1 MIKTPHW
8 QLKTHL
14 YYIRTDGKKKSY
26 DARLPVLLHLIMSS
40 NASLRCFVGVETL
53 CRDTGF
59 TNKPIIE
66 ALQWLQNHG
75 AIYNVPKEQRVGSEC
90 RLHANKKV
98 WQLTSFLQVDDN
110 IIDYLY
116 AGKDE
121 SESKQE
127 FDAVIVTITENAPDC
142 IKNLYLQKISVQN
155 PPKLD
160 GISGQ
165 STLNVED
172 NPISDQDIPTQN
184 TPISAI
190 DGQNTP
196 INEQVNV
203 QNPSNLDKISGQ
215 STREVI
221 KKNKDIKL
229 KEVKITLRDERDD
242 FILNDI
248 FTDDVELTDADTSNP
263 AVTKATNIKPYTPAE
278 LDYFKDSLSLSILEI
293 DVYNPCHQTLQPRS
307 SFTQPS
313 KSLSDWQQ
321 LVIVVEEFF
330 PSHSVGYATKIA
342 QQLANTATSGQRKIF
357 GISPPM
363 NATEA
368 CAFAYWLCEAEGLDN
383 LPERSERIQERA
395 MQFRALVNHFEH
407 VNYARYILADL
418 LGTKETIESQGID
431 SNLFKPAPKE
441 MLDKVY
447 AEAEALLGF
456 SVSGEF

>member
-1 MIKTPHW
+1 
-8 QLKTHL
+8 
-14 YYIRTDGKKKSY
+14 
-26 DARLPVLLHLIMSS
+26 MSS

-66 ALQWLQNHG
+66 ALQWLQDHG

-98 WQLTSFLQVDDN
+98 WQLTSFLQVDDG

-127 FDAVIVTITENAPDC
+127 FDAVIVNITENAPDC
-142 IKNLYLQKISVQN
+142 IKTLYLQKISVQN
-155 PPKLD
+155 PSNLD
-160 GISGQ
+160 EVSGQ
-165 STLNVED
+165 STLKVED
-172 NPISDQDIPTQN
+172 NPLSDQNIPAQN
-184 TPISAI
+184 TPISAVH
-190 DGQNTP
+190 GQSTP
-196 INEQVNV
+196 INEQVSV
-203 QNPSNLDKISGQ
+203 QNPPNLDEISGQ

-229 KEVKITLRDERDD
+229 KEVKTTLRDERDD
-242 FILNDI
+242 FILDDI
-248 FTDDVELTDADTSNP
+248 FTDDVELAEPETTDLP
-263 AVTKATNIKPYTPAE
+263 VTEATDIKPDIEKPYTPAE
-278 LDYFKDSLSLSILEI
+278 LDYFKDSLSLSILET

-307 SFTQPS
+307 SFAQPS

-342 QQLANTATSGQRKIF
+342 QQLANTATSGQRKTF

-363 NATEA
+363 NAIEA
-368 CAFAYWLCEAEGLDN
+368 CAFAYWLREAEGLDH

-418 LGTKETIESQGID
+418 LGAKEIIESQGID
-431 SNLFKPAPKE
+431 PNLFKPAPKE